1 MAKSFPFF
9 QEKDD
14 KVIFVGNY
22 MEIYMPRFYFDNEI
36 SNFVG
41 DKVETIGVF
50 NFKVFSGEDKKGV
63 APLHTFSYP
72 SYFVTCPSSSK
83 NEKVDLIADVDD
95 NEFVVLQYFK
105 GDVFIDNVNVAKNS
119 AHTLMFIN
127 LLHSGKIPATVPY
140 DKVLGL
146 ELDNLAINGV
156 NLGVSAT
163 IMELVISEI
172 YRDKKDMTKSFRFR
186 AGGTGKVSMF
196 DYRTINLKAIAN
208 FNSTFTG
215 VTFEDMDFALVSS
228 VNKLRS
234 GKKEAVSPIE
244 KTIKY

>member
-22 MEIYMPRFYFDNEI
+22 MEVYVPRFYFENEI
-36 SNFVG
+36 SYFIG

-50 NFKVFSGEDKKGV
+50 NFKVFSSEDKKGAV
-63 APLHTFSYP
+63 PLHTFSYP
-72 SYFVTCPSSSK
+72 SYMVTCPSSSK
-83 NEKVDLIADVDD
+83 TEKIDLIADADE
-95 NEFVVLQYFK
+95 NEFTVLQYYK
-105 GDVFIDNVNVAKNS
+105 GDIFIDNVNVAKNS
-119 AHTLMFIN
+119 AYTLMFIN
-127 LLHSGKIPATVPY
+127 LLHSGKIPSTVPY
-140 DKVLGL
+140 DKVLAL

-156 NLGVSAT
+156 NLGVSST

-186 AGGTGKVSMF
+186 AGGDNKVSMF
-196 DYRTINLKAIAN
+196 DYKTINLKAIAN

-228 VNKLRS
+228 VNKFRS
-234 GKKEAVSPIE
+234 GTKEAVSPIE